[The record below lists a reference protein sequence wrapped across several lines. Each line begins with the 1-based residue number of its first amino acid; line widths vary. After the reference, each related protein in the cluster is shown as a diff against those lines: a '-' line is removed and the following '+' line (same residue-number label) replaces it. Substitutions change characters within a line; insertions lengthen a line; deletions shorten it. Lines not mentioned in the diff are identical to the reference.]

1 MDMLLKEMQEM
12 DKFVQ
17 QPIQAPSVINE
28 VAKLKQGDQIWPSAG
43 LKSEESMADVCC
55 MVCGLFHSTNR
66 SSSSSGSNL
75 STPIQR

>member
-28 VAKLKQGDQIWPSAG
+28 VAKLKQQDQMWPSAG
-43 LKSEESMADVCC
+43 LKSEESLADVCY
-55 MVCGLFHSTNR
+55 VNSGLFA
-66 SSSSSGSNL
+66 
-75 STPIQR
+75 